1 MFGDDVIDDMCATPS
16 DSDDDAEDCE
26 HGTDAEATDLICMC
40 SEICSFLAACDA
52 GSVMP

>member
-26 HGTDAEATDLICMC
+26 HGTDVAATGSGERAHGTDADATDAW
-40 SEICSFLAACDA
+40 SYRAS
-52 GSVMP
+52 